1 VARPHLTFVPG
12 AAGLGSFWDPV
23 RERLPPG
30 SSHDALDWP
39 GFDGSASFGVE
50 SYDLLID
57 HVAEKIRERGAVIG
71 QSMGGFVALQLALRY
86 PERVSHLVLTVA
98 AAGVDMARQGALD
111 WRSSS
116 PRERRKP
123 AWIYERVADLSAKL
137 CRIRIPVLLLWA
149 TGDGLSPLGV
159 AEQLRATL
167 PDARLVTFQSDDHWF
182 VHQFAE
188 PVAAEIARHVELPDR
203 ALSERRLYG
212 RVRSGMGNFSYWL
225 TRLQPHYRAK
235 TGMDLFPGTL
245 NVELPE
251 PYRLPPEPLRLE
263 GSECGGT
270 VSVNIVPCRVF
281 GRPAF
286 LLRTDNNEHGTG
298 HHPRTIVEIATD
310 VKLRDA
316 YALSDGDVVELSFDV

>member
-1 VARPHLTFVPG
+1 
-12 AAGLGSFWDPV
+12 V

-30 SSHDALDWP
+30 FSHETFDWP
-39 GFDGSASFGVE
+39 GFGGSPSLGVE

-57 HVAEKIRERGAVIG
+57 HVAAKIRERGPVVG

-98 AAGVDMARQGALD
+98 AAGVDMARHGALD
-111 WRSSS
+111 WRSGSLT
-116 PRERRKP
+116 ERRKP
-123 AWIYERVADLSAKL
+123 AWIYEPVADLSAKL
-137 CRIRIPVLLLWA
+137 CRVRIPVLLLWA
-149 TGDGLSPLGV
+149 TGDRLSPLGA
-159 AEQLRATL
+159 AEQLRDAL
-167 PDARLVTFQSDDHWF
+167 PEARLVTFQSDDHWF
-182 VHQFAE
+182 THQFAA
-188 PVAAEIARHVELPDR
+188 PVAAEIARHVEVPDR

-212 RVRSGMGNFSYWL
+212 RVRSGMGDFSYWL
-225 TRLQPHYRAK
+225 AKLQPHYRAK

-263 GSECGGT
+263 GSEWGGT

-286 LLRTDNNEHGTG
+286 LLRTDNNERGTG
-298 HHPRTIVEIATD
+298 HHPRSLVEIATD

-316 YALSDGDVVELSFDV
+316 YALLDGEVVELSFDV